1 MNLIRDINKKEKTQ
15 LITKFMDAFKVAV
28 SIFECGRVG
37 PGESDEDRECN
48 YTAVSER
55 TKETKNGFTLA
66 VCFSDITC
74 HS

>member
-1 MNLIRDINKKEKTQ
+1 MN
-15 LITKFMDAFKVAV
+15 AFKVAV

-55 TKETKNGFTLA
+55 TKETKMVLHSLSAFQTLS
-66 VCFSDITC
+66 VIHNSNKSTDCRFQI
-74 HS
+74 